1 MQKSIEYIKK
11 ELAGLYPDTE
21 ISSFTYLLIGAIT
34 GYSRT
39 EIIVN
44 KYTNFSNEQRDLLNS
59 FIEKLKIYTPIQYVL
74 GQCEFMGLQFEVN
87 PSVLIPRPETEELV
101 EWILASQN
109 NTNSVSILDIGTGS
123 GCIAVS
129 LKCKLPKAFVTAYDL
144 SYDALALA
152 RKNAEINEVTVDFR
166 QQDILCPDDEK
177 GEWEII
183 VSNPPYIP
191 DAEKIEIQPNVL
203 NFEPHLALFVPDND
217 PLLFYRK
224 IIEFAAMH
232 LKAGGQL
239 FFEIHRDRGQEVMQL
254 LSEAGFA
261 EIELRKDLSGND
273 RMLKAGKKE
282 N

>member
-1 MQKSIEYIKK
+1 
-11 ELAGLYPDTE
+11 
-21 ISSFTYLLIGAIT
+21 
-34 GYSRT
+34 
-39 EIIVN
+39 
-44 KYTNFSNEQRDLLNS
+44 
-59 FIEKLKIYTPIQYVL
+59 
-74 GQCEFMGLQFEVN
+74 
-87 PSVLIPRPETEELV
+87 
-101 EWILASQN
+101 
-109 NTNSVSILDIGTGS
+109 
-123 GCIAVS
+123 
-129 LKCKLPKAFVTAYDL
+129 
-144 SYDALALA
+144 
-152 RKNAEINEVTVDFR
+152 
-166 QQDILCPDDEK
+166 
-177 GEWEII
+177 
-183 VSNPPYIP
+183 
-191 DAEKIEIQPNVL
+191 VL

>member
-1 MQKSIEYIKK
+1 M
-11 ELAGLYPDTE
+11 
-21 ISSFTYLLIGAIT
+21 
-34 GYSRT
+34 
-39 EIIVN
+39 
-44 KYTNFSNEQRDLLNS
+44 LNS
-59 FIEKLKIYTPIQYVL
+59 FIEKLKIFTPIQYVL
-74 GQCEFMGLQFEVN
+74 GECEFMGLRFEVD

-129 LKCKLPKAFVTAYDL
+129 LKCMLPKAFVTAYDL
-144 SYDALALA
+144 SNDALALA

-166 QQDILCPDDEK
+166 QQDILQPETEN
-177 GEWEII
+177 GEWDII

-191 DAEKIEIQPNVL
+191 NAEKVEIQSNVL

-273 RMLKAGKKE
+273 RMLKAEKKE